1 MISYLKLELIFLIS
15 SSLCFSACVRLYCSV
30 LNAEHTAARR
40 RLLERI
46 EFGNGHHYVS
56 THSRAEAAALTL
68 LTCLFAHRFQHTAA
82 RRRLP
87 LNNGDN
93 RQSIN
98 CFNTQPRGGGCF
110 NSVRVLP
117 CPSCFN
123 TQPRGGG
130 CLGTSTIRIR
140 SGGFN
145 TQPRGG
151 GCLRDCRRESDCQRF
166 QHTAARRR
174 LRFYNHVLS
183 FVFTK
188 FQHTAAR
195 RRLRHCINTDPSTWR
210 VSTHS
215 RAEAAA
221 RATLKRSLGS

>member
-1 MISYLKLELIFLIS
+1 MYFLFLTIM
-15 SSLCFSACVRLYCSV
+15 FQ
-30 LNAEHTAARR
+30 HTAARR
-40 RLLERI
+40 RLQGGSMRSSDLI
-46 EFGNGHHYVS
+46 KVS

-98 CFNTQPRGGGCF
+98 CFNTQPRGGGC
-110 NSVRVLP
+110 
-117 CPSCFN
+117 
-123 TQPRGGG
+123 
-130 CLGTSTIRIR
+130 LGTSTIRIR
-140 SGGFN
+140 LGGFN

-195 RRLRHCINTDPSTWR
+195 RRLHSSTTYRLPSINCFNTQPRGGGCGT
-210 VSTHS
+210 
-215 RAEAAA
+215 A
-221 RATLKRSLGS
+221 

>member
-46 EFGNGHHYVS
+46 EFGNGHHYVSTHSRAEAAAKPKSSISPPFTFQHTAARRRLQGGSMRSSDLIKVS

-151 GCLRDCRRESDCQRF
+151 GCTPAPRIAYHQL
-166 QHTAARRR
+166 T
-174 LRFYNHVLS
+174 
-183 FVFTK
+183 
-188 FQHTAAR
+188 
-195 RRLRHCINTDPSTWR
+195 

-221 RATLKRSLGS
+221 ALHKH

>member
-56 THSRAEAAALTL
+56 THSRAEAAAKPKSSISPPFT
-68 LTCLFAHRFQHTAA
+68 FQHTAA

-98 CFNTQPRGGGCF
+98 
-110 NSVRVLP
+110 
-117 CPSCFN
+117 CFN

-183 FVFTK
+183 CVFTK

-195 RRLRHCINTDPSTWR
+195 RRLHSSTTYRLPSINCFNTQPRGGGCGT
-210 VSTHS
+210 
-215 RAEAAA
+215 A
-221 RATLKRSLGS
+221 